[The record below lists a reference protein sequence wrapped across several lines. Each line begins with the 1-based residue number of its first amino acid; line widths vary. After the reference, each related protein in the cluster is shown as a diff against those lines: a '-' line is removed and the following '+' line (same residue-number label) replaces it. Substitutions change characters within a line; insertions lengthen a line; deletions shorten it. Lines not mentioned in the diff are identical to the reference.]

1 MSWNEEE
8 RRTLIRKKE
17 KPTHDGGWNLNRTRI
32 PASPAGLLV
41 GSDRPWTIRTDPSNS
56 PTSSAG
62 SSPRVSHSDSTA
74 PSFPSTPASSLSL
87 DTCSEDDEDD
97 DDQIVFPSYEDVGY
111 YGLIEDLDSPA
122 SPRTGN
128 SSDTASTII
137 SRPDSPE
144 IVEHC
149 EDDSAVHIAPSRHV
163 DYLSHHWR
171 EEDIWASWKYVVSRG
186 KTYSNSAR
194 LENALWRALEKA
206 RSNGRSASQRA
217 ITGSFL
223 FFRVF
228 SLSKLIIE

>member
-1 MSWNEEE
+1 MDNLHALLSWNEEE
-8 RRTLIRKKE
+8 RATLIRKKE
-17 KPTHDGGWNLNRTRI
+17 KPTHDGRWNLNPTSI
-32 PASPAGLLV
+32 PASPASMLV
-41 GSDRPWTIRTDPSNS
+41 GSDRAWTIRTDSSNS

-74 PSFPSTPASSLSL
+74 PSFPLTPASRLSL

-97 DDQIVFPSYEDVGY
+97 EDQIVFPSYDDLGY
-111 YGLIEDLDSPA
+111 YCQIEDLEPPA
-122 SPRTGN
+122 SPPTGN

-171 EEDIWASWKYVVSRG
+171 EEDIWASWKYVISRG

-206 RSNGRSASQRA
+206 RSNKRTASPV
-217 ITGSFL
+217 SYNW
-223 FFRVF
+223 
-228 SLSKLIIE
+228 

>member
-1 MSWNEEE
+1 VSWKVGSLLVMDNLLGSMSWNEEE
-8 RRTLIRKKE
+8 MATLIRKKE
-17 KPTHDGGWNLNRTRI
+17 KPTHDGEWNLNNISRTLPESITLR
-32 PASPAGLLV
+32 L
-41 GSDRPWTIRTDPSNS
+41 
-56 PTSSAG
+56 
-62 SSPRVSHSDSTA
+62 HC

-97 DDQIVFPSYEDVGY
+97 DDQMVFPSYDDVGY
-111 YGLIEDLDSPA
+111 YGLIEDLDPPA

-206 RSNGRSASQRA
+206 RSNGRSASPA
-217 ITGSFL
+217 SHNW
-223 FFRVF
+223 
-228 SLSKLIIE
+228 